1 MSSSTSGRR
10 AVARPLVVSLVL
22 ILGLV
27 ACAFGGI
34 WWMQRSLASNIE
46 SLGDPFAGLEGRP
59 SAGGSVDADEGGAAD
74 AMNVLVLG
82 TDSRISAGDPSQ
94 WESGAQRTD
103 TVMLVHVPS
112 DRRSVVVMSIPRDSW
127 VDVPGHGQA
136 KINAAFSYG
145 GPSLTI
151 ATVEQ
156 LTGVLID
163 HFVVTDFESFKTITD
178 ALGGVRVSLKE
189 DLVVGNDLVPAGNQQ
204 LLTGEQALSFV
215 RDRASLPRGDFDRMQ
230 RQQAWVRAIVAKMRN
245 DGTMGNPLTAQR
257 FLDTVTR
264 SVAADDGLDAAVV
277 NDLRGLATDVGSND
291 ILFMTVPTL
300 GTARSADGQSIVEL
314 DRPALGE
321 LMESVRSDTVMD
333 YVMSEPG
340 QFDTLPAVVD

>member
-1 MSSSTSGRR
+1 MASSTRARR
-10 AVARPLVVSLVL
+10 VAARPLVVSLVL
-22 ILGLV
+22 V
-27 ACAFGGI
+27 AVLATCAFAGI
-34 WWMQRSLASNIE
+34 WWMQRSLVNNIE
-46 SLGDPFAGLEGRP
+46 SLGDPFAALDHRP
-59 SAGGSVDADEGGAAD
+59 TVQGSVVAGGGPGAD
-74 AMNVLVLG
+74 ALNILVLG

-94 WESGAQRTD
+94 WEAGAQRTD

-156 LTGVLID
+156 LTGVMID

-178 ALGGVRVSLKE
+178 ALGGVRMSLKE
-189 DLVVGNDLVPAGNQQ
+189 DLVVGDDVIPAGNQQ

-215 RDRASLPRGDFDRMQ
+215 RDRASLPRGDFDRVQ

-245 DGTMGNPLTAQR
+245 DGTMGNPIEAQQ

-277 NDLRGLATDVGSND
+277 SDLRGLMAEVGSND
-291 ILFMTVPTL
+291 ILFLTVPNV
-300 GTARSADGQSIVEL
+300 GTGRSVDGQSIVEL
-314 DRPALGE
+314 DGPALE
-321 LMESVRSDTVMD
+321 ALMEAVRTDTVMEH
-333 YVMSEPG
+333 VMSAPG
-340 QFDTLPAVVD
+340 EFDTLPAVVN